1 MLFQTPPSF
10 FRDAHNRTGQGAA
23 RRTNEPQIEQLSDL
37 SLHLRLSASGT
48 QYGCICRGTKSDVI
62 CMQWTVA
69 SHNFGLSLNRR
80 ADEVVAVVV
89 LPQSATT
96 SSIVANRRLRKSQ
109 LTQSELG
116 VKTLPKSLSHS
127 LIAEHRFTRAK
138 NVEFC

>member
-1 MLFQTPPSF
+1 
-10 FRDAHNRTGQGAA
+10 
-23 RRTNEPQIEQLSDL
+23 
-37 SLHLRLSASGT
+37 
-48 QYGCICRGTKSDVI
+48 
-62 CMQWTVA
+62 MQWTVA

-109 LTQSELG
+109 LTQLELG